1 MLGSIFFWGGGG
13 GGGRQENI
21 YLLFKTKLEC
31 GLTPTSIDLPL
42 QTIPYHGE
50 TSNSKH
56 LFIVYTYG
64 TLTAS
69 P

>member
-1 MLGSIFFWGGGG
+1 MLGSIFFGGG
-13 GGGRQENI
+13 GGGRQEKI

-56 LFIVYTYG
+56 LFIVTYG